1 MITRDELLRLSE
13 VESPE
18 GCAVSFYF
26 QPPAPQ
32 DKSHRSE
39 AAQVRELVRE
49 AARRVPRNPASSAS
63 RADLERILQMNEL
76 WLGKHA
82 RARAIFACGSQG
94 VWRQYELPARLE
106 RSDLVL
112 NRRFHL
118 AQLMALAASLT
129 RVCAAL
135 VDRSHARIFDVHRG
149 EARLR
154 EEIFDRLPR
163 RGAGFLGFE
172 EGRVS
177 RHRANLVRQHLRKVS
192 DRLQEM
198 LEAGLFDRLVIA
210 CRDGVCAE
218 VDSQLHPYVKQ
229 RLLGRV
235 ALDPVV
241 ATAEGIHREVE
252 LLLDREQAER
262 NRALVNEVLGQGHRK
277 GLGALGLRR
286 VLQALERGEVQS
298 LVMGAGFSAPAAEC
312 RHCGHLDYRLVKSCA
327 VCGQATR
334 ELDDV
339 TSVLIARTLRGNVDV
354 VCVGPQ
360 PALQEAG
367 NIAALLRFRAD
378 RSTGQ
383 MLAG

>member
-1 MITRDELLRLSE
+1 MITRDELLLLSE

-26 QPPAPQ
+26 QPAPPQ
-32 DKSHRSE
+32 DKSHRGE

-49 AARRVPRNPASSAS
+49 AARHVPRNSAGNAA

-76 WLGKHA
+76 WLGNHA
-82 RARAIFACGSQG
+82 RARAIFACGAKG

-106 RSDLVL
+106 RSHLAL

-118 AQLMALAASLT
+118 TQLVALAGSLT
-129 RVCAAL
+129 RVCAVL
-135 VDRSHARIFDVHRG
+135 VDRSHARIFDVQWG
-149 EARLR
+149 EVRLR
-154 EEIFDRLPR
+154 EEIFDKLPNLR
-163 RGAGFLGFE
+163 AGFSGYE
-172 EGRVS
+172 EGRTS
-177 RHRANLVRQHLRKVS
+177 RHRSNVVRQHLRKVS

-198 LEAGLFDRLVIA
+198 LDAGQFDKLVIA

-218 VDSQLHPYVKQ
+218 VDAELHSYVKQ

-241 ATAEGIHREVE
+241 ATPEDIRREVE
-252 LLLDREQAER
+252 RLLEREQEER
-262 NRALVNEVLGQGHRK
+262 NRTLVHEVLGQGRRN
-277 GLGALGLRR
+277 GLGAIGLRR
-286 VLQALERGEVQS
+286 VMQALERGEARA
-298 LVMGAGFSAPAAEC
+298 LVLGAGFSAPAAEC
-312 RHCGHLDYRLVKSCA
+312 RHCGHLDYRLVRSCA

-339 TSVLIARTLRGNVDV
+339 TSAIIARTLRGNVDV
-354 VCVGPQ
+354 VWVGPQ

>member
-1 MITRDELLRLSE
+1 MTRDELLLLSE

-32 DKSHRSE
+32 DKSHRGE

-49 AARRVPRNPASSAS
+49 AARRVPHNPAGSAA

-76 WLGKHA
+76 WLGNHA
-82 RARAIFACGSQG
+82 HARAIFACGAKG
-94 VWRQYELPARLE
+94 IWKQYDLPARLE
-106 RSDLVL
+106 RSDLAL

-118 AQLMALAASLT
+118 AQLVALNGSLT

-135 VDRSHARIFDVHRG
+135 VDRSHARIFDVHWG

-154 EEIFDRLPR
+154 EEIFDKLPNLR
-163 RGAGFLGFE
+163 AGFAGYE
-172 EGRVS
+172 EGRTS
-177 RHRANLVRQHLRKVS
+177 RHRANVVRQHLRKVS

-198 LEAGLFDRLVIA
+198 LDAGQFDKLVIA
-210 CRDGVCAE
+210 CRDGVCSE
-218 VDSQLHPYVKQ
+218 VDAQLHPYVKQ

-241 ATAEGIHREVE
+241 ATPEDIRREVE
-252 LLLDREQAER
+252 RLLEREQGER
-262 NRALVNEVLGQGHRK
+262 NQALVNEVLGQGRN

-286 VLQALERGEVQS
+286 VLQALERGEAQS
-298 LVMGAGFSAPAAEC
+298 LVLGAGFSAAAAEC
-312 RHCGHLDYRLVKSCA
+312 GHCGHLDYRLVRNCA
-327 VCGQATR
+327 VCGQSTR

-339 TSVLIARTLRGNVDV
+339 TSALIARTLRSNVDV
-354 VCVGPQ
+354 VYVGPQ
-360 PALQEAG
+360 PALQQAG
-367 NIAALLRFRAD
+367 NIGALLRFRAN